1 LEAISVTPTDDTT
14 MEYGLD
20 WNLGDKVS
28 VVVGSETISQIV
40 TEVGIKVSEDG
51 IRVGATVGLPAVADE
66 ESTVVEKQTDQ
77 ESRISNLERNTTDT
91 SGGGGGGGGSH
102 GSHPVAWEDITDVP
116 SSFTPSAHAATHAD
130 DGSDPV
136 TLAQSQVTNL
146 TTDLAGKASTS
157 HTHTIANVTGLQT
170 ALDAK
175 VDETFVQTTSGIA
188 TVASGWGSLSVVY
201 TEKNGVV
208 MLEVSV
214 ERTGAAISAGNITN
228 TTIATL
234 NTGYRPIRQA
244 LAGGGPNGPVTG
256 AYISENTGAVVITAI
271 GTSISTGSSL
281 DVNATYIK
289 A

>member
-1 LEAISVTPTDDTT
+1 
-14 MEYGLD
+14 
-20 WNLGDKVS
+20 
-28 VVVGSETISQIV
+28 
-40 TEVGIKVSEDG
+40 
-51 IRVGATVGLPAVADE
+51 
-66 ESTVVEKQTDQ
+66 
-77 ESRISNLERNTTDT
+77 
-91 SGGGGGGGGSH
+91 
-102 GSHPVAWEDITDVP
+102 
-116 SSFTPSAHAATHAD
+116 
-130 DGSDPV
+130 
-136 TLAQSQVTNL
+136 L